1 VSFEGNY
8 HAALKRIVA
17 LELERDELARCLD
30 GDVDCATDR
39 VNLRVALA
47 DLHRQVS
54 KFCEEQ
60 GEAEFY
66 TGNAMAALGL
76 SDNPVHLQTLA
87 DLWSARTSKGVT

>member
-1 VSFEGNY
+1 MSFEGNY
-8 HAALKRIVA
+8 HAPLNRIVA

-30 GDVDCATDR
+30 GEVDCAMER
-39 VNLRVALA
+39 INLKVALT
-47 DLHRQVS
+47 DLHRQVA

-66 TGNAMAALGL
+66 TGSAIAALGR

-87 DLWSARTSKGVT
+87 DMRSQSTSKGVE